1 MPHYTTTLHSINM
14 SSIVFERLDT
24 RTPIMIKKINLQ
36 FRQTQVISQP
46 LKKIIR
52 LPFQHITPLQ
62 YQFLNRRISVNR
74 IEQPALPNRRQL
86 RVVRVVNHFLV
97 QVTRRLDAAL

>member
-1 MPHYTTTLHSINM
+1 M

-24 RTPIMIKKINLQ
+24 RTPIVIKKVNLQ

-46 LKKIIR
+46 LKEIIR
-52 LPFQHITPLQ
+52 LSFQHIAPLQ
-62 YQFLNRRISVNR
+62 DKFLDRGVGVNR
-74 IEQPALPNRRQL
+74 IEQPALANRREL
-86 RVVRVVNHFLV
+86 GVVRVVNHFLV

>member
-1 MPHYTTTLHSINM
+1 MPTALISINM

-24 RTPIMIKKINLQ
+24 WTPIMIKKVNLQ

-46 LKKIIR
+46 LKEILR
-52 LPFQHITPLQ
+52 LPFQNITPLQ
-62 YQFLNRRISVNR
+62 YQFLNRGVGVNR
-74 IEQPALPNRRQL
+74 IEQPALANRREL